1 MKIGLKCPACKHTY
15 YPKPEDAFGLA
26 DDFRLMDKI
35 FLRRYGQDNRK
46 KNIECIICSN
56 CDSISYVQISI
67 IKSIFSLLASL
78 EIFFGDPFAI
88 ISPYKLYTSP
98 TRIQKIRDEVNEIH
112 DISGESIHSILEN
125 DFSIPPHIFKF
136 LSKIGLLTVDKLGLK
151 YRGKYH
157 DGIHRSVAYFSSDE
171 YSFDEMR
178 ERWDTHDRTEQIKN
192 NKEQNN
198 PSSHFVDKPKKNNKN
213 LNSDLNAVSIQL
225 QEIERDNAI
234 ELDRQQAE
242 TKKQLRN
249 KERNSTKKMGMTGKL
264 KKLSEIFLISSGDLL
279 IEMSKIGLHKVNE
292 YDTISADELK
302 IIIRHLSDN
311 GNASAQ
317 SMQAQYFYTDK
328 KYKDAFNLWNKALL
342 QEEILPKDTL
352 GIITHNIGLAYYSG
366 NGTTIDKEEAV
377 EWFIESSD
385 IGGIQSQNSE
395 YNLASMFLTGNGV
408 KKNITKAKLWANK
421 AITGENHEVSFNAK
435 QILAKCTQIEVLDRV
450 ANSDKLPF

>member
-1 MKIGLKCPACKHTY
+1 MLSKIKSDLSR
-15 YPKPEDAFGLA
+15 FGLEE
-26 DDFRLMDKI
+26 KI
-35 FLRRYGQDNRK
+35 SHYSGAG
-46 KNIECIICSN
+46 
-56 CDSISYVQISI
+56 VVISI
-67 IKSIFSLLASL
+67 ILIIAGAALWLLGISLTITWIIFCFGTVVIGILLFIFQTWILFAPLLLSSLGYKMISIGFNN
-78 EIFFGDPFAI
+78 IN
-88 ISPYKLYTSP
+88 ISAPYKEKNNL
-98 TRIQKIRDEVNEIH
+98 
-112 DISGESIHSILEN
+112 
-125 DFSIPPHIFKF
+125 
-136 LSKIGLLTVDKLGLK
+136 LSKLI
-151 YRGKYH
+151 
-157 DGIHRSVAYFSSDE
+157 DE
-171 YSFDEMR
+171 PE
-178 ERWDTHDRTEQIKN
+178 K
-192 NKEQNN
+192 
-198 PSSHFVDKPKKNNKN
+198 KKNEH

-234 ELDRQQAE
+234 ELDKQQAE

-249 KERNSTKKMGMTGKL
+249 KEKNSTKKMGMTGKL

-279 IEMSKIGLHKVNE
+279 IEMSKIGIHKVNE
-292 YDTISADELK
+292 DDTISTNESK

-366 NGTTIDKEEAV
+366 NGTTICKEEAV

-435 QILAKCTQIEVLDRV
+435 QILAKCAQIEVLDRV
-450 ANSDKLPF
+450 VNSDELPF